1 MTDLEFDYFYLVKQ
15 QQKVIE
21 ESVTSLPADVTS
33 LPPLFFPP
41 HFIFFSYQKKKKHG
55 LHIVFDLSV
64 K

>member
-15 QQKVIE
+15 QQKVLE

-33 LPPLFFPP
+33 LPPLFFSP
-41 HFIFFSYQKKKKHG
+41 FDIFFPTKKQ
-55 LHIVFDLSV
+55 HIVFDLSV